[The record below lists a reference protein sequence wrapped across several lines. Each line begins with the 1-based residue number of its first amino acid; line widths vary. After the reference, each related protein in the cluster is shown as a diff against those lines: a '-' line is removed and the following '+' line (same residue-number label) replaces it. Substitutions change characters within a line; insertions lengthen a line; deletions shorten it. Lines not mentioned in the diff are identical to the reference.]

1 MLKCEMRHR
10 GLGLRLLF
18 CYVYVYVYACD
29 PIRPRKC
36 GTDPNCT
43 TFVNVVHVHVR
54 LGKTSSSV
62 QQSFRD
68 YA

>member
-43 TFVNVVHVHVR
+43 TFVNVVHVHV
-54 LGKTSSSV
+54 TCY
-62 QQSFRD
+62 D
-68 YA
+68 YFVIGPAVFP